1 MDAVRVDYASGAV
14 ESAVLAAGAALPP
27 DGLVLVEGQG
37 SLCHPASTATLP
49 LIRGTQPT
57 DLVLVH
63 RAGQVC
69 IERLPQI
76 SLPPLHELVERTEAL
91 AGLARPQGSGASP
104 RVRAVALNTARL
116 GEADARA
123 AIRDTENQLGLPCT
137 DPVRWGAE
145 QLLEAVVQSLA

>member
-1 MDAVRVDYASGAV
+1 M
-14 ESAVLAAGAALPP
+14 LAAGSALPP
-27 DGLVLVEGQG
+27 DGIVLVEGQG

-63 RAGQVC
+63 RADQSC

-76 SLPPLHELVERTEAL
+76 PLPPLRELVERTEAL
-91 AGLARPQGSGASP
+91 AGLARPHGSVASP

-116 GEADARA
+116 SEADARA
-123 AIRDTENQLGLPCT
+123 AIRETEIQLGLPCT

-145 QLLEAVVQSLA
+145 QLLEAVVQPLT